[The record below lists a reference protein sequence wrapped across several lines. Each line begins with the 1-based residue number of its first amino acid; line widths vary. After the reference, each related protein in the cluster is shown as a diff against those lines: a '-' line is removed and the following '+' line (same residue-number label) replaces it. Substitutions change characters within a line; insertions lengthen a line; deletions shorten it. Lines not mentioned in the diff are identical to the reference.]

1 MVANSVACGTGSSIE
16 IPPLHPACNRTPV
29 RQEQPRKLF
38 VADVKQHMIKH
49 RIMVVDDDE
58 DVRFVVTTL
67 LGIEFETVQAQNGLD
82 AIEKIERSQPDLL
95 LLDINM
101 PIMNGIQCCR
111 AIQRNPEFSDLPVF
125 FLSAAS
131 NPAVREEAL
140 QVGGRAFFDKP
151 FESSKLIEDLKAW
164 LRSEGKPAREKRY
177 TVDQISAIDAT
188 PLLAAEEQDED
199 EPLGSFELETSR
211 PADLK
216 ALQRE
221 LDGDH
226 SGGRTRRVFGKQKP
240 APPPPAPAAPAP
252 SDDDSQ
258 VVLPPPPKPDYQ
270 RISQSFQKQPILYG
284 RKKEEE
290 EKKAEPPPRATPAPP
305 RDYGVPPE
313 LQKAAPPPPVAPP
326 PPPANREMRPTAPP
340 PRRPTPPP
348 APLAPEKPAELSPA
362 EILAQRRLAALGKSR
377 SSATRK
383 PRILVLIDQREQLA
397 IYHGALR
404 GLAEFLPLED
414 PVEAI
419 ELIARFQPDL
429 VIAAIIE
436 KAYSGLQ
443 LAGMMRGNRRL
454 AHIETIFVQGP
465 WVESKHLAAARTL
478 SKNRIIQLPLSED
491 RIRDA
496 VSEVVGRP
504 GFQVREKSLKY
515 GEYVNEVIRA
525 AEAEREEQ
533 NKALQKQS
541 YRDRHASL
549 RQFMASELK
558 DYKEPEGYDE
568 LKGIGR
574 KVHSID

>member
-1 MVANSVACGTGSSIE
+1 
-16 IPPLHPACNRTPV
+16 
-29 RQEQPRKLF
+29 
-38 VADVKQHMIKH
+38 MIKH

-82 AIEKIERSQPDLL
+82 AIEKIERSQPDML
-95 LLDINM
+95 LLDVNM

-111 AIQRNPEFSDLPVF
+111 AIQRNEEFRDLPVF

-131 NPAVREEAL
+131 NPEVRKEAL
-140 QVGGRAFFDKP
+140 EVGGRAFFDKP

-164 LRSEGKPAREKRY
+164 LQSEGKPPREKRY
-177 TVDQISAIDAT
+177 SVEELVTIDAT
-188 PLLAAEEQDED
+188 PLHAVDEED
-199 EPLGSFELETSR
+199 EAQELGSFELETSR

-221 LDGDH
+221 LDGDRIG
-226 SGGRTRRVFGKQKP
+226 GGRTRKVFGKQKP
-240 APPPPAPAAPAP
+240 VPPPAPTPVEPKQA
-252 SDDDSQ
+252 DDDSQ
-258 VVLPPPPKPDYQ
+258 VVLPPPPQPDYQ
-270 RISQSFQKQPILYG
+270 RISQSFQKKPLLYG
-284 RKKEEE
+284 RKKEGEE
-290 EKKAEPPPRATPAPP
+290 ERKPESAPPPPTAP
-305 RDYGVPPE
+305 RDYGLPPE
-313 LQKAAPPPPVAPP
+313 LQKQAPHPPPPTKSEPP
-326 PPPANREMRPTAPP
+326 VPEKPAAPANREMRPTAPP
-340 PRRPTPPP
+340 PRRPSPPPTPP
-348 APLAPEKPAELSPA
+348 APVPTEKPAELSPA

-377 SSATRK
+377 GTATRK
-383 PRILVLIDQREQLA
+383 PRILVIIDQEGQLA
-397 IYHGALR
+397 IYHAALR
-404 GLAEFLPLED
+404 GIAEFLPLED

-419 ELIARFQPDL
+419 ELIARYQPDV

-465 WVESKHLAAARTL
+465 WVESKHLAAARSL

-491 RIRDA
+491 SVRDA
-496 VSEVVGRP
+496 VTEVVARP
-504 GFQVREKSLKY
+504 GFQVREKNLKY
-515 GEYVNEVIRA
+515 GEYVKEVIRA
-525 AEAEREEQ
+525 AEAEREEA
-533 NKALQKQS
+533 NKELQKQS

-549 RQFMASELK
+549 RQFMAGELK

-574 KVHSID
+574 KVHSIE